1 MLINIAAPIF
11 VIGVLV
17 LFHELGHFLVAKR
30 SGIRVEVFSIGFG
43 PAIVSFRKGETDYK
57 VGWVPLGGYVKMSSE
72 LPEGDEEGGD
82 EPWRFYNKSVP
93 VRSAVILAGPVA
105 NMVLVFVVYTM
116 IFSIY
121 GVEFIETTR
130 IGQVF
135 PDSPAA
141 RAGIEVGDRIV
152 EVDGAAVGDWGE
164 MARKIV
170 GANSDPLVLVVER
183 GGEKLPL
190 SVDRK
195 EGEVV
200 GFLPDLDARVGEV
213 LPGGPAD
220 RGGLEKGDRIL
231 ALDGVSVD
239 GWNDLRGLIESNPGR
254 EITVRFEREGET
266 MEIAVTPDAVKD
278 ETAAGVTREV
288 GMLQIGQ
295 YLDRKSIGVVEA
307 AREGLLQTAFM
318 TKNTLFVLKALV
330 TFRASKEMVGG
341 PVSIFQLS
349 GRTAKRGWYYLLSLI
364 AGLSVG
370 LGLLNLMP
378 IPVLDGGHMVLL
390 GPEGIRRKPVPP
402 NMRATLQQIGLIVI
416 LILMVTVTVF
426 DLGRMLD

>member
-1 MLINIAAPIF
+1 MLINIIAPIF
-11 VIGVLV
+11 VIGILV
-17 LFHELGHFLVAKR
+17 FFHELGHFLVAKR

-43 PAIVSFRKGETDYK
+43 PAIVSLRRGETDYK
-57 VGWVPLGGYVKMSSE
+57 ISWVPLGGYVKMSSE
-72 LPEGDEEGGD
+72 LPEEDEEGGD

-105 NMVLVFVVYTM
+105 NMVLAFVVYTM

-121 GVEFIETTR
+121 GIEFIETTR
-130 IGQVF
+130 IGQIY

-141 RAGIEVGDRIV
+141 VAGIEVGDRIV

-164 MARKIV
+164 MARRIGGVK
-170 GANSDPLVLVVER
+170 NDPLALVVER
-183 GGEKLPL
+183 GGEMLPL
-190 SVDRK
+190 SVDR
-195 EGEVV
+195 EGGAVV

-220 RGGLEKGDRIL
+220 RGGLKKGDRIL
-231 ALDGVSVD
+231 ALDGVSVV
-239 GWNDLRGLIESNPGR
+239 GWNDMRGLIESNPAR

-266 MEIAVTPDAVKD
+266 RKTAVTPDAVMS
-278 ETAAGVTREV
+278 ETAEGEEKEV

-295 YLDRKSIGVVEA
+295 YLDRKRIGIFPA
-307 AREGLLQTAFM
+307 AREGFLQTAFM
-318 TKNTLFVLKALV
+318 TKNTLLVLKALV
-330 TFRASKEMVGG
+330 TFRANKEMVGG

-349 GRTAKRGWYYLLSLI
+349 GQTAKRGWYYLLSLI

-378 IPVLDGGHMVLL
+378 IPVLDGGHMVFL
-390 GPEGIRRKPVPP
+390 GVEGIRRKPVPP
-402 NMRATLQQIGLIVI
+402 ALRATLQQIGLIVI

-426 DLGRMLD
+426 DVGRLLD